1 MTDPQ
6 PKLYVTRTG
15 LPLNIEL
22 HWPFRLSASGADF
35 WVLHGSVKLVS
46 EPTLSAAVSV
56 NMAVTLYE
64 ALEGK
69 VSAEDV
75 EAPVLSGIR
84 KEVDNHQIEFLKSGK
99 LLPIAF
105 GGRHYSMK
113 RGQWTFG
120 AVQPSDVATL
130 LQRKAYW
137 LHKSGQRAFMADPA
151 DALYLASTPADLLA
165 EASKLEAAGLIKLEG
180 EWAEATPALL
190 AIASIEADATKA
202 LEALQ
207 LKHAYE
213 RG

>member
-1 MTDPQ
+1 MTETQ

-15 LPLNIEL
+15 LPLHIGL
-22 HWPFRLSASGADF
+22 HWPFKLSASGADF
-35 WVLHGSVKLVS
+35 WVLHGNVSLVS
-46 EPTLSAAVSV
+46 ESSLSAAVSV

-64 ALEGK
+64 ALNGK
-69 VSAEDV
+69 VSPEDV
-75 EAPVLSGIR
+75 EAPVLSCIR

-113 RGQWTFG
+113 RGAWTFG
-120 AVQPSDVATL
+120 EVKPGDIATL
-130 LQRKAYW
+130 LQRKTYW

-151 DALYLASTPADLLA
+151 DALYLASAPAGLLE
-165 EASKLEAAGLIKLEG
+165 EARKLEAAGLIKLEG

-190 AIASIEADATKA
+190 ANAAIEADAAKA
-202 LEALQ
+202 LEQLQ